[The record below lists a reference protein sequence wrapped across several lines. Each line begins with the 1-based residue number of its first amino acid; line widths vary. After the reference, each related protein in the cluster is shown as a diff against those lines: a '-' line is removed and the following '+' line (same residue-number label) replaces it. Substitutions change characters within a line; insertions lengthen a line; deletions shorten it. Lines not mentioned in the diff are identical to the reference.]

1 MTPNQSKAA
10 RGLLGWSQPELV
22 KKSGMS
28 IATVKRFES
37 GLAPVSDE
45 AVEAMKGAMEKA
57 GIDFIA
63 IGENSSNGGEG
74 VRYGRRGKK

>member
-37 GLAPVSDE
+37 GFAPVSDE
-45 AVEAMKGAMEKA
+45 AVEAMKDALEKA
-57 GIDFIA
+57 GIDFLA
-63 IGENSSNGGEG
+63 VGEPSQGGGEG
-74 VRYGRRGKK
+74 VRYSRRGKK